1 MGLNS
6 VMCGDCC
13 DFEFVK
19 PSITRRMFLGG
30 SLAIA
35 GILAASGRAMGLTKP
50 NISMILGRPTNRTAA
65 LSVMSDTALSAYVEY
80 GNSKGKLDK
89 KSSQVKLEPNTP
101 FEFELVGLRPN
112 SRTYYRL
119 VTKIPETDVFSK
131 SLEFYFS
138 TQPKP
143 GSAFTFAMQ
152 GDSHPE
158 RAGQM
163 FNADLY
169 NRTLRNVEAIHPD
182 FYIMLGDDF
191 SIDPLISKGQ
201 ASKSNIESVYRNQ
214 RNWLTQAASS
224 VPLFLVNGNHEQAA
238 KYLLDGTP
246 NNPAVLAG
254 NARIKYF
261 PLPDNND
268 FYSGDKEEVQF
279 VGRPRDYYSWT
290 WGDALFITLDPYWH
304 SESAVDNVAGVDN
317 PNANPLE
324 SNSVSTQ
331 GGGKKGTSGGGDK
344 SANGKQTD
352 LWKVG
357 IGDDQYLW
365 FKKTLEAARAQYI
378 FVFAHHVLGTG
389 RGAIEVS
396 RNYEWGGED
405 PKGISTFAE
414 RRPNWELPIHQ
425 LMVKHKVSAFFQG
438 HDHLYCQQERDGIIY
453 QEVANPADNSFTA
466 FNESAYKSGVKL
478 PNSGHLQVTVTPTQ
492 AKVEYVLSARP
503 QDETASRKNGQIAH
517 SYVIKPR
524 SMR

>member
-1 MGLNS
+1 
-6 VMCGDCC
+6 MCDGCC

-19 PSITRRMFLGG
+19 PSFSRRMFMGG
-30 SLAIA
+30 SLAII
-35 GILAASGRAMGLTKP
+35 GVLAASGRAMGLAKP
-50 NISMILGRPTNRTAA
+50 NVSLILGRPTNRSAAVSVVSDMAMTAF
-65 LSVMSDTALSAYVEY
+65 VEY
-80 GNSKGKLDK
+80 GATKGKLEK
-89 KSSQVKLEPNTP
+89 RTAPVKLQRNTP
-101 FEFELVGLRPN
+101 FEFELVGLQPN

-119 VTKIPETDVFSK
+119 VSKLNDGDAATK
-131 SLEFYFS
+131 SLEYYFTTQRKAGS
-138 TQPKP
+138 T
-143 GSAFTFAMQ
+143 FTFAMQ

-163 FNADLY
+163 FNSDLY
-169 NRTLRNVEAIHPD
+169 YRTMKNVEAVHPD

-201 ASKSNIESVYRNQ
+201 ATQTNIESVYRTQ
-214 RNWLTQAASS
+214 RNWLTQAARS

-246 NNPAVLAG
+246 NNPAVMAG

-279 VGRPRDYYSWT
+279 VGRPRDYYSWA

-304 SESAVDNVAGVDN
+304 SETAVDNVAGVDN
-317 PNANPLE
+317 PNANPAE
-324 SNSVSTQ
+324 DVGTANQ
-331 GGGKKGTSGGGDK
+331 GGGKKGSGGAGGK
-344 SANGKQTD
+344 PASGKQTD

-357 IGDDQYLW
+357 IGDDQYAW
-365 FKKTLEAARAQYI
+365 FKKTLESAKSKYI

-389 RGAIEVS
+389 RGAVEVS
-396 RNYEWGGED
+396 KNYEWGGED
-405 PKGISTFAE
+405 PKGIGTFAE

-453 QEVANPADNSFTA
+453 QEVANPADDTFTA
-466 FNESAYKSGVKL
+466 FNEAAYKSGVKL
-478 PNSGHLQVTVTPTQ
+478 PNSGHLQVTVTPKQ
-492 AKVEYVLSARP
+492 AKVEYILSARP
-503 QDETASRKNGQIAH
+503 QDENSARKNGQVAH
-517 SYVIKPR
+517 SYSIAPR
-524 SMR
+524 AI